1 MVYSKG
7 TAGVLVQNKTLLEVI
22 FWKTNYQIR

>member
-1 MVYSKG
+1 MVY